1 MTNTPDSPAD
11 ETAVGDDELVTDG
24 GVADP
29 LEPSFEYPEETYLR
43 DGETVRIV
51 CTDGVLDGKPRID
64 GHRVAVH
71 YVYAKHERGRTV
83 AQLRDGIYSE
93 LTRAEIESAL
103 EYAEQHPDVLQDVA
117 RIEEAEWR
125 RIGAESAGE
134 T

>member
-1 MTNTPDSPAD
+1 MD
-11 ETAVGDDELVTDG
+11 E
-24 GVADP
+24 P
-29 LEPSFEYPEETYLR
+29 LQPSFDYPEETYLV

-83 AQLRDGIYSE
+83 EALRNGVYSE
-93 LTRAEIESAL
+93 LSAAEVRAAL
-103 EYAEQHPDVLQDVA
+103 RYAEEHPDVLEDVA

-125 RIGAESAGE
+125 RIGRESVDE
-134 T
+134 